1 VARAAGVI
9 SAATFVSRLL
19 GLVREQVFAIQFGAG
34 YAVDAFQVAFR
45 IPNLLRDLFAEGA
58 MNAAFVPTLSQ
69 AQHRGGPQAALRLA
83 NLVINLLLIVISL
96 ICLVGVLTAPWIVRV
111 MAPGFADEAGKVA
124 LTTLLTQIMMPY
136 LLFVSLAAA
145 AMGFLN
151 TRRVFFIPALS
162 PTMLNV
168 GLIAAG
174 FLLAPVMPRFGLE
187 PIVGMAAG
195 ALLGGI
201 GQLAIQIPSMRAQG
215 FQWRPIVSF
224 RDPDVLRMVS
234 LMAPA
239 AVGIAAA
246 DVNVFVSTFLAST
259 LAEGSVSWLNYAYRL
274 MQLPI
279 GLFGVAVATV
289 TLAEVARHAAA
300 KNMADLKET
309 LSFSLGLVLFLTVP
323 ATLALVVLARPI
335 VSLLYEHGRFT
346 SADTLQTARALWGY
360 AVGLAAFSAVRVMVP
375 AFYSLGLARIPV
387 TVAIASIGATV
398 VLYFVLMGPFQ
409 HAGLALATSLG
420 SVMNFTVLAW
430 MLRRRIGGI
439 GGRSLASSAVKIL
452 AAGGLAAALAWI
464 VAGQLESV
472 IGLRSV
478 FGRLLVV
485 FTGLAVGAFT
495 YFIAGRALRIRE
507 LEAIASRVGR
517 R

>member
-1 VARAAGVI
+1 M
-9 SAATFVSRLL
+9 SRLL

-69 AQHRGGPQAALRLA
+69 AQHRGGPEAALRLA
-83 NLVINLLLIVISL
+83 NLVINLLLVTIAVICIL
-96 ICLVGVLTAPWIVRV
+96 GVLAAPWIVRG
-111 MAPGFADEAGKVA
+111 MAPGFADEPGKLG

-151 TRRVFFIPALS
+151 TRRVFFLPALS
-162 PTMLNV
+162 PTMLNL

-174 FLLAPVMPRFGLE
+174 FLLAPWMPRFGLE
-187 PIVGMAAG
+187 PIVAMAAG

-215 FQWRPIVSF
+215 FRWRPIVSF

-323 ATLALVVLARPI
+323 ATLALAVLARPI
-335 VSLLYEHGRFT
+335 VALLYEHGRFT
-346 SADTLQTARALWGY
+346 SADTIQTARALWGY

-387 TVAIASIGATV
+387 IVSIASIGATV

-420 SVMNFTVLAW
+420 SVMNFAVLAW
-430 MLRRRIGGI
+430 MLRRRIGGL
-439 GGRSLASSAVKIL
+439 GGRALAVSAVKIL
-452 AAGGLAAALAWI
+452 AAAGLAGALAWI
-464 VAGQLESV
+464 VAGWIESTV
-472 IGLRSV
+472 GMRSIPE
-478 FGRLLVV
+478 RLLVV
-485 FTGLAVGAFT
+485 GAGLAVGTFT
-495 YFIAGRALRIRE
+495 YFIAARALRVRE
-507 LEAIASRVGR
+507 LLAIASRVR
-517 R
+517 KA

>member
-1 VARAAGVI
+1 
-9 SAATFVSRLL
+9 
-19 GLVREQVFAIQFGAG
+19 
-34 YAVDAFQVAFR
+34 
-45 IPNLLRDLFAEGA
+45 
-58 MNAAFVPTLSQ
+58 
-69 AQHRGGPQAALRLA
+69 
-83 NLVINLLLIVISL
+83 
-96 ICLVGVLTAPWIVRV
+96 
-111 MAPGFADEAGKVA
+111 
-124 LTTLLTQIMMPY
+124 
-136 LLFVSLAAA
+136 
-145 AMGFLN
+145 
-151 TRRVFFIPALS
+151 
-162 PTMLNV
+162 
-168 GLIAAG
+168 
-174 FLLAPVMPRFGLE
+174 MPRFGLE

-215 FQWRPIVSF
+215 FRWRPIVSF

-300 KNMADLKET
+300 KNMEDLKET

-323 ATLALVVLARPI
+323 ATLALAVLARPI
-335 VSLLYEHGRFT
+335 VALLYEHGRFT

-387 TVAIASIGATV
+387 IVSIASIGATV

-420 SVMNFTVLAW
+420 SVMNFAVLAW

-439 GGRSLASSAVKIL
+439 GGRALAVSALKIL
-452 AAGGLAAALAWI
+452 AAAGLAGALAWI
-464 VAGQLESV
+464 VAGWIETAV
-472 IGLRSV
+472 GMRSV
-478 FGRLLVV
+478 PGRLLVV
-485 FTGLAVGAFT
+485 GAGLAVGTFT
-495 YFIAGRALRIRE
+495 YFIAARALRVRE
-507 LEAIASRVGR
+507 LLAIASRVR
-517 R
+517 KR